1 MAAGSAASHNPFVD
15 PLQDADN
22 LPCADFGLLGPL
34 KRSAEYSGIRK
45 RVADPKPIDA
55 WRLEMIHYFV
65 FELRPEAEDAS
76 TPYALFT
83 MRWEDHAPMSAI
95 IITPNA
101 EEKQAEMIDLRRP
114 GVIQTL
120 PLSH

>member
-1 MAAGSAASHNPFVD
+1 
-15 PLQDADN
+15 
-22 LPCADFGLLGPL
+22 
-34 KRSAEYSGIRK
+34 
-45 RVADPKPIDA
+45 
-55 WRLEMIHYFV
+55 
-65 FELRPEAEDAS
+65 
-76 TPYALFT
+76 
-83 MRWEDHAPMSAI
+83 MSAI

>member
-34 KRSAEYSGIRK
+34 KRSAEYSGI
-45 RVADPKPIDA
+45 DA
-55 WRLEMIHYFV
+55 WRLEMVHYFV